1 MSSILSSRNMA
12 DEDLQE
18 IMGGKHY
25 DFDGDL
31 SDAIKADLGS
41 GRDEAFALPSAV
53 EDEESESE
61 EEEVEN
67 DSEEEEEDGE
77 ETYDNEFDTDNEGTC
92 TTLLFAFAFTFVFQV
107 GFIVHMELWSYSH
120 NACTFLPLQL
130 VRNNTSRSNPTLM
143 LPLASKR
150 MRGKA
155 TTTTKEVCTG
165 WFLSLIFCLRTCP
178 RLQASPVFVY
188 VLYAAGDDDEE
199 EEEEEDDEEAEIEI
213 GDEDTD
219 EEEGMFAVIVAGA
232 GGSCV

>member
-1 MSSILSSRNMA
+1 MALQSSKAMSSILSSRNMA
-12 DEDLQE
+12 DEDLEE

-92 TTLLFAFAFTFVFQV
+92 TTLLFAFAFTFVFQWGSKCTWNFGRSHLTKQRTNLPKHTFLFCHCSWYGTTPHGHIRLCCCLWHRRGCGGRRRRRRRRRYVLV
-107 GFIVHMELWSYSH
+107 GF
-120 NACTFLPLQL
+120 
-130 VRNNTSRSNPTLM
+130 
-143 LPLASKR
+143 
-150 MRGKA
+150 
-155 TTTTKEVCTG
+155 
-165 WFLSLIFCLRTCP
+165 
-178 RLQASPVFVY
+178 SP
-188 VLYAAGDDDEE
+188 
-199 EEEEEDDEEAEIEI
+199 
-213 GDEDTD
+213 
-219 EEEGMFAVIVAGA
+219 
-232 GGSCV
+232 